1 MKESG
6 LPAAV
11 IFDFDGVLADTEPLH
26 CRAFQFAAATI
37 GQSLSPDD
45 YYRQFLRLTDRECLA
60 ELCRRGQ
67 VAPTAATLDSLLQR
81 KRSRYA
87 QLLDDATLFAG
98 MEEVLR
104 KLREVTVLAIASGAF
119 RDEIDV
125 VLAGAGVADR
135 FAVIVSAEDVQAG
148 KPAPDGFLCA
158 LRRINADRTAA
169 SRAAAITAAQC
180 VVVEDSPRGIA
191 AAHAAGMRC
200 IGVMTTQSRAALAGA
215 DLVIDHAR
223 NLRRDHLLAALREST
238 QS

>member
-1 MKESG
+1 MNESG

-45 YYRQFLRLTDRECLA
+45 YYRQFLGLTDRECLA
-60 ELCRRGQ
+60 EICRRGR
-67 VAPTAATLDSLLQR
+67 VAPTAATFESLLQR

-87 QLLDDATLFAG
+87 QLLGEVTLFAG
-98 MEEVLR
+98 MEEVLCE
-104 KLREVTVLAIASGAF
+104 LHEVALLAIASGAF
-119 RDEIDV
+119 RDEIDA

-158 LRRINADRTAA
+158 LRRINAGG
-169 SRAAAITAAQC
+169 AAAITAAQC

-200 IGVMTTQSRAALAGA
+200 IGVMTTQSRAALAAA
-215 DLVIDHAR
+215 DVVIDHPR
-223 NLRRDHLLAALREST
+223 NLRRDHLLAALRGST
-238 QS
+238 QT